1 MNFYLLFGLCFI
13 NLIQGKHLLVD
24 VEDQENIKIETNMEQ
39 LDSNTK
45 PGCSIICRISPDCRC
60 DGKSKPSLIK
70 PKGPT
75 PNCIRRLHS
84 CSSFPHLCC
93 EGLDCYHGNCEW
105 LDGVG
110 HGRKLP

>member
-13 NLIQGKHLLVD
+13 NLIQGKYLLVD
-24 VEDQENIKIETNMEQ
+24 VEDQENTKIETNMEQ
-39 LDSNTK
+39 LDSNSK

-75 PNCIRRLHS
+75 PNCIRHLLS

-93 EGLDCYHGNCEW
+93 EGLDCWSRMETW
-105 LDGVG
+105 
-110 HGRKLP
+110 KLRMA